1 MTEQPEWHDMDP
13 RPPYGG
19 VPGSDRRPARSAH
32 DSGLQRPD
40 AWSPPP
46 SSVRGSFGPD
56 GRQPRRDR
64 GSAQPDPGLYRPD
77 LYRPDLYR
85 PDPYRPDPYRPDP
98 YQPDPYQPDPYQP
111 DDSPPFRPN
120 GTSPWPRRDQG
131 RPETGRR
138 GSGRRAIGG
147 REPGRPGP
155 SALTPGGRE
164 PGAPEPGGHDTGPRQ
179 PGRPDWGPPEPG
191 RHDTG
196 PRQPG
201 RPDWGPP
208 EPGRHDTGPRQPGR
222 PDWGPPEPGG
232 PGAGRREQDQP
243 RPEPHEF
250 GQAGAGRHEQDQ
262 VGAGRRDE
270 GPVGPRPAEP
280 TRDDLRL
287 VPPDLDERPA
297 PAVPADGGR
306 LAARRQREAAQSAPG
321 PSRRWGRLSG
331 WYGTLIVFAAAGIG
345 TVATVAMHRNPGQLL
360 GGSIVVGTL
369 VAALAVRSRA
379 VYLLIPV
386 PAPAYLAG
394 AVAAGLI
401 HEHYA
406 GPSQSGL
413 KISAAE
419 WIAGGF
425 LAMAA
430 ATAVAVV
437 VTIIRLLMA
446 RWTAPREPVPAPGP
460 VAPPRR
466 RSRAVSPSGPDS
478 ASWAKQPPPS
488 RPPDG
493 PEPPSWPWPEEPV
506 ARDRRPKQ
514 RDPAP
519 PTEPFYRPRSSSW
532 PEPPAWPGP
541 SSLGGPRGLT
551 DPVAPSR
558 ARRVDAR

>member
-1 MTEQPEWHDMDP
+1 M
-13 RPPYGG
+13 
-19 VPGSDRRPARSAH
+19 
-32 DSGLQRPD
+32 SG
-40 AWSPPP
+40 
-46 SSVRGSFGPD
+46 
-56 GRQPRRDR
+56 PRRR
-64 GSAQPDPGLYRPD
+64 SR
-77 LYRPDLYR
+77 
-85 PDPYRPDPYRPDP
+85 
-98 YQPDPYQPDPYQP
+98 
-111 DDSPPFRPN
+111 
-120 GTSPWPRRDQG
+120 
-131 RPETGRR
+131 
-138 GSGRRAIGG
+138 
-147 REPGRPGP
+147 
-155 SALTPGGRE
+155 
-164 PGAPEPGGHDTGPRQ
+164 
-179 PGRPDWGPPEPG
+179 
-191 RHDTG
+191 
-196 PRQPG
+196 
-201 RPDWGPP
+201 
-208 EPGRHDTGPRQPGR
+208 
-222 PDWGPPEPGG
+222 
-232 PGAGRREQDQP
+232 
-243 RPEPHEF
+243 
-250 GQAGAGRHEQDQ
+250 
-262 VGAGRRDE
+262 
-270 GPVGPRPAEP
+270 
-280 TRDDLRL
+280 
-287 VPPDLDERPA
+287 
-297 PAVPADGGR
+297 ADGGR

-321 PSRRWGRLSG
+321 PSRRWGGLSG
-331 WYGTLIVFAAAGIG
+331 WYGTLIVFAAAVIG
-345 TVATVAMHRNPGQLL
+345 TVATVATHRNPGQLL
-360 GGSIVVGTL
+360 GGAIVVGTL

-425 LAMAA
+425 VAMAA

-446 RWTAPREPVPAPGP
+446 RWTAPREPVPAPEP
-460 VAPPRR
+460 MAPPRP

-519 PTEPFYRPRSSSW
+519 PTEPFYWPRSSSW

-551 DPVAPSR
+551 DPVAPSW